1 MKKTLLILG
10 VAAGVL
16 FASCG
21 QSGETN
27 TVATDE
33 AGQAAESV
41 TVEKTIDLSA
51 SSVQWTGR
59 KILDGMHTGT
69 VAISQGSIAMNG
81 SAIESGNFVL
91 DMSTLKEKNGS
102 DEAMTT
108 KLLGHLSSPD
118 FFDVASYPTAS
129 FVITEGGSETIKG
142 NLTIKDVTNQI
153 EIPVQITETAEGT
166 SVSSTFTINR
176 NDWGV
181 TWGNNSTNRI
191 DFLKDNFIKDEI
203 EFVVNLVATK

>member
-102 DEAMTT
+102 DEAMLLLHHPQTMQLCPANQLPQRQQQQQQQQHKQQRPPRT
-108 KLLGHLSSPD
+108 PFFRPCPLLSCNVATRVLLG
-118 FFDVASYPTAS
+118 VVTA
-129 FVITEGGSETIKG
+129 
-142 NLTIKDVTNQI
+142 TNAGI
-153 EIPVQITETAEGT
+153 
-166 SVSSTFTINR
+166 R
-176 NDWGV
+176 
-181 TWGNNSTNRI
+181 
-191 DFLKDNFIKDEI
+191 
-203 EFVVNLVATK
+203 ATTTTMVK